1 MDPLLIEQVIINL
14 LENAVVHSKSTL
26 PIELTVTDDGSLVTF
41 RVRDYGIGIPPE
53 RLDTIFNGSPYTPEN
68 QGDTYRGMG
77 IGLSICKTIITAHSG
92 TIGVCNNENGCTFTF
107 TLPKERTENE

>member
-1 MDPLLIEQVIINL
+1 MDAMLIEQVIINL

-53 RLDTIFNGSPYTPEN
+53 RLDYF
-68 QGDTYRGMG
+68 
-77 IGLSICKTIITAHSG
+77 
-92 TIGVCNNENGCTFTF
+92 
-107 TLPKERTENE
+107 